1 MAHTK
6 SQGSTTNGRDSAG
19 QRLGI
24 KAFGGERITAGSV
37 LVRQRGTKWAPAKN
51 VAVGRDDSLYALIDG
66 VVTYKRGVKTFVSV
80 LPLPH

>member
-1 MAHTK
+1 MAHK
-6 SQGSTTNGRDSAG
+6 KGQGSSRNGRDSKA

-24 KAFGGERITAGSV
+24 KAAGGQAVTTGSI

-66 VVTYKRGVKTFVSV
+66 IVTFKKGTKTLVSV
-80 LPLPH
+80 LPAPQ